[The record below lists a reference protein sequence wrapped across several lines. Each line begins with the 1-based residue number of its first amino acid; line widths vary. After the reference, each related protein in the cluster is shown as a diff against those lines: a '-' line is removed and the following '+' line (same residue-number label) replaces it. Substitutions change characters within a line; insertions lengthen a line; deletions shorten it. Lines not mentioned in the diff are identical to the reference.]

1 MKIRDKRGME
11 ARKGASMPRRQRK
24 VVRRREKSETD
35 LDKSRERT
43 EKEKRVPQMK
53 NMWYTG
59 FVC

>member
-1 MKIRDKRGME
+1 ME

-24 VVRRREKSETD
+24 AVRRREKSETY
-35 LDKSRERT
+35 LDKSRERP

>member
-1 MKIRDKRGME
+1 ME

-24 VVRRREKSETD
+24 AVRRREKSETD